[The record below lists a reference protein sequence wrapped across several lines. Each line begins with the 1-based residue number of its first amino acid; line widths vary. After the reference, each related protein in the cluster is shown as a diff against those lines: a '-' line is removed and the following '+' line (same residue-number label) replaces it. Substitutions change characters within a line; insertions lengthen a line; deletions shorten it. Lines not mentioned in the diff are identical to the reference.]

1 MGIATLPL
9 VAGDIL
15 IMYTDG
21 LVEASDGT
29 IDAFGIERLAELI
42 QTSANS
48 SAAEIV
54 HLVSQELERYLEG
67 RTPEDDI
74 TFVVMKVI

>member
-1 MGIATLPL
+1 
-9 VAGDIL
+9 
-15 IMYTDG
+15 MYTDG

-29 IDAFGIERLAELI
+29 VDAFGIERLAELI

-74 TFVVMKVI
+74 TFVVMKVN